1 MLPCSQITLPAAIS
15 AQHQVIS
22 QKNDGARPYDYPTGR
37 DICAASG
44 NLLEKAC
51 TIRSGVASKAP
62 AYGEYGNLLSFS
74 AFGRKKQA
82 RPGSLPDGPHVI
94 YSI

>member
-1 MLPCSQITLPAAIS
+1 MLPCSQITLPGAIS

-51 TIRSGVASKAP
+51 TIRSCVVSKAP
-62 AYGEYGNLLSFS
+62 AYGEYDNLPAFS
-74 AFGRKKQA
+74 PFGWR
-82 RPGSLPDGPHVI
+82 
-94 YSI
+94 